1 MNRRKLLLANNPLLA
16 GPSLKERSQ
25 QSPFV
30 PYREISINLIA
41 PDPEQPRKEFDEE
54 KLVELATSIST
65 YGVLNPILVAQN
77 PEEGNYKL
85 IAGERRY
92 RASLMAGIDKI
103 PAIVMPQ
110 DSSRSKED
118 TLAIQLVENLQ
129 REDLSSLNRAQAI
142 AALRD
147 TFQLSLR
154 DIGAKIGMSKS
165 AVQRSLELLS
175 LPDDLL
181 EALKQ
186 GMSESKILLL
196 SQIEDKEI
204 RAHYLKDLD
213 LVSRD
218 RLKADIGA
226 IKQNS
231 FTKKSGKLSV
241 ERVISTEDK
250 QVEEDLQ
257 RALGMKVRL
266 SRDSKTLE
274 GGRLSIDFYTNID
287 LQELYKKLV
296 GVE

>member
-154 DIGAKIGMSKS
+154 DI
-165 AVQRSLELLS
+165 V
-175 LPDDLL
+175 
-181 EALKQ
+181 
-186 GMSESKILLL
+186 
-196 SQIEDKEI
+196 
-204 RAHYLKDLD
+204 
-213 LVSRD
+213 
-218 RLKADIGA
+218 
-226 IKQNS
+226 
-231 FTKKSGKLSV
+231 
-241 ERVISTEDK
+241 
-250 QVEEDLQ
+250 
-257 RALGMKVRL
+257 
-266 SRDSKTLE
+266 
-274 GGRLSIDFYTNID
+274 
-287 LQELYKKLV
+287 
-296 GVE
+296 

>member
-1 MNRRKLLLANNPLLA
+1 
-16 GPSLKERSQ
+16 
-25 QSPFV
+25 
-30 PYREISINLIA
+30 
-41 PDPEQPRKEFDEE
+41 
-54 KLVELATSIST
+54 
-65 YGVLNPILVAQN
+65 
-77 PEEGNYKL
+77 
-85 IAGERRY
+85 
-92 RASLMAGIDKI
+92 
-103 PAIVMPQ
+103 
-110 DSSRSKED
+110 
-118 TLAIQLVENLQ
+118 
-129 REDLSSLNRAQAI
+129 
-142 AALRD
+142 
-147 TFQLSLR
+147 
-154 DIGAKIGMSKS
+154 
-165 AVQRSLELLS
+165 LELLS